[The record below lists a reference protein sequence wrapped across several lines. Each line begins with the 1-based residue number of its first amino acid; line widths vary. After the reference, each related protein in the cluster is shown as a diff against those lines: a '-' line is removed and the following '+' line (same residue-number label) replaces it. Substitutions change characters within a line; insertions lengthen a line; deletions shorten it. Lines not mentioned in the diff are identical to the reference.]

1 MADRIRNGV
10 LALAGLAALAMP
22 GLSSAR
28 DADLPATAFDSFL
41 SNARLLLQDSTVRL
55 ESLLQ
60 QRFYKISPDKPD
72 WFREQTRLDFDGGD
86 ISADE
91 ALQLVVQQD
100 RRDGTDLLTLRY
112 PIVERGGFNTYVGA
126 GLNQAEYFA
135 GTEGDGAPAV
145 ISRRARHR
153 SMGGAAEL
161 GADLRL
167 SEQVH
172 VNADVR
178 WVELASDA
186 SLLRASDG
194 LVSAD
199 PVSVGISL
207 GWRFR

>member
-22 GLSSAR
+22 GPSNAR

-135 GTEGDGAPAV
+135 GTEGDGVPAV

-161 GADLRL
+161 GAELRL

>member
-1 MADRIRNGV
+1 
-10 LALAGLAALAMP
+10 LLAGLGALALP
-22 GLSSAR
+22 SVTSAAGV
-28 DADLPATAFDSFL
+28 DESATAFDSFI
-41 SNARLLLQDSTVRL
+41 SNARLLLEDSTVRL

-60 QRFYKISPDKPD
+60 QRFRTIPRDKPD
-72 WFREQTRLDFDGGD
+72 WFREQSRMDFDGGE

-91 ALQLVVQQD
+91 PLQLVMQQD

-112 PIVERGGFNTYVGA
+112 PIVERGDFKTYAGA
-126 GLNQAEYFA
+126 GLNRAVYFA
-135 GTEGDGAPAV
+135 GSEGDGAPGT
-145 ISRRARHR
+145 ISRGTRHR

-161 GADLRL
+161 GAELRL
-167 SEQVH
+167 SARVR

-194 LVSAD
+194 LVGAD
-199 PVSVGISL
+199 PVSVVVSL